1 MPSGFEARQKYKLS
15 LVLIPA
21 YFHLPLLGTLVEG
34 PGEDVVVATVGQKE
48 RREGWERTGGWRD
61 RQGRVG
67 EGEVGCQVLRVG
79 SRVLGVQVSWYYDVM
94 DPLLILLLC
103 LAHSPE

>member
-1 MPSGFEARQKYKLS
+1 MCFSKFISPAKDSPEALRQGKKYKLS
-15 LVLIPA
+15 LVLIPS

-67 EGEVGCQVLRVG
+67 EGVVGCQV
-79 SRVLGVQVSWYYDVM
+79 
-94 DPLLILLLC
+94 
-103 LAHSPE
+103 